1 MDVAGGG
8 DGTVA
13 VQPPKRLVWVGLSK
27 VVSSLCL
34 SSQTPKKAVKADG
47 GETRSSLS
55 LISRTVSVDVK
66 HHEGRLSGATERTV
80 QT

>member
-1 MDVAGGG
+1 MAVAGGG

-27 VVSSLCL
+27 VISSLCL
-34 SSQTPKKAVKADG
+34 SSQTPKKAAKADG
-47 GETRSSLS
+47 GETWSSPS

-66 HHEGRLSGATERTV
+66 HREGRLSGATERTV
-80 QT
+80 R